1 MTQKQ
6 QILNHLRKGPI
17 TTWKAM
23 QLYGVPPWLD
33 SDRPVLAGGGG
44 GGMMRYHIVRIT
56 IERYI
61 RLYSFVLRDGHTGRR
76 YSVSQCKDRL
86 GMGSFDTLDNLAGVV

>member
-1 MTQKQ
+1 
-6 QILNHLRKGPI
+6 
-17 TTWKAM
+17 
-23 QLYGVPPWLD
+23 
-33 SDRPVLAGGGG
+33 
-44 GGMMRYHIVRIT
+44 MRYHIVRIT

-61 RLYSFVLRDGHTGRR
+61 LLYSFAADSLEEAMKVTVDRRWSTPSSAHVLRDGHTGRR